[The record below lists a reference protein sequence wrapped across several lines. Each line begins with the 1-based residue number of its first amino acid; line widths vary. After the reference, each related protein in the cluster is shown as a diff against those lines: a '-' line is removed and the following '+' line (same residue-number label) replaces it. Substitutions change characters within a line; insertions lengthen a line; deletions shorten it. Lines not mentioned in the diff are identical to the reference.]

1 MEEWEVGMVAAFDH
15 LIKTEDMG
23 DKFQI
28 SCSGNISDKTRIVYI
43 DGGKKD
49 SKENFKEIKLA
60 DGKGDIAKSALAKG
74 RLIIKLYNNN
84 MLQDE
89 MILNIN

>member
-1 MEEWEVGMVAAFDH
+1 MYLAQIINVNADESILTEDGKISLDMEEWEVGMVAAFDH

-28 SCSGNISDKTRIVYI
+28 SCSGNISDGTRIVYI

-49 SKENFKEIKLA
+49 SK
-60 DGKGDIAKSALAKG
+60 
-74 RLIIKLYNNN
+74 
-84 MLQDE
+84 
-89 MILNIN
+89 